1 MRAQTPELLP
11 HEQTEEQKAF
21 LAPKK
26 MFIPPQ
32 TVKHFAETRM
42 KRPELRADYD
52 RSLGQSSRASKEA
65 KKVAQLGQQD
75 IQAVPHFVVQPYDDP
90 ETASMIERAARAQGA
105 SVEYEDY
112 YPTAQVVNKYRYGS
126 DLVKPSE
133 LARLGTQMRRLHE
146 WYLQACRKSDLS
158 YLTVGVR
165 DEHYFRGKEEINIE
179 FEELFQLFN
188 QDALDKSVISCYCL

>member
-1 MRAQTPELLP
+1 
-11 HEQTEEQKAF
+11 
-21 LAPKK
+21 

-75 IQAVPHFVVQPYDDP
+75 IQAVPHFIVEPYHDP

-126 DLVKPSE
+126 DLVKPGE

-146 WYLQACRKSDLS
+146 WYLKACRRSES
-158 YLTVGVR
+158 YLTVYLR
-165 DEHYFRGKEEINIE
+165 DEHYFRGEDEINLE
-179 FEELFQLFN
+179 LEELFQLFN
-188 QDALDKSVISCYCL
+188 QDALDKAVISCYCL